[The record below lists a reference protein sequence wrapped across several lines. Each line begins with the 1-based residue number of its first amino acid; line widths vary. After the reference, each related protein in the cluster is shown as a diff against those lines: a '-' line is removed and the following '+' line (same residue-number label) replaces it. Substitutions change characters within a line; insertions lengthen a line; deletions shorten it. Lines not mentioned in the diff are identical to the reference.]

1 MSDPMSYQPQK
12 KGIVQ
17 PILIGAVAALIGGN
31 VYQFVQTDKLRAD
44 LANVRK
50 EMKEDVEALKIASS
64 QSAQASRR
72 NQEMLQAQLE
82 AANRQAQMAVGAA
95 KEEALR
101 KAESIR
107 KELQVA
113 EARNAQQHQAVVG
126 EIGKVKEDAAATVA
140 KVGEVKT
147 EVGTVKEE
155 VATTKSE
162 LQKTIDTLKSVQGDL
177 GVTSGLVA
185 TNGRELEALK
195 QLGQRNYFEFN
206 LGKTKAPQRVG
217 DVMVMLKKVDQKR
230 NKYWVDIIADDKRT
244 EKKEKGVAEP
254 VQFYTTKGGRIPY
267 ELVVMNVGKDVIT
280 GYLSTPK
287 VVVPR

>member
-44 LANVRK
+44 LATVRK

-254 VQFYTTKGGRIPY
+254 VQFYTAKGGRIPY

>member
-1 MSDPMSYQPQK
+1 MSDQK
-12 KGIVQ
+12 MGIVQ

-44 LANVRK
+44 MANIRK

-95 KEEALR
+95 KDEAIK
-101 KAESIR
+101 KAEGIR
-107 KELQVA
+107 KELQAA
-113 EARNAQQHQAVVG
+113 EARAAQQNQAVQA
-126 EIGKVKEDAAATVA
+126 EIGRVKEDAAATVA

-147 EVGTVKEE
+147 EVGSVKEE
-155 VATTKSE
+155 VASTKSE

-217 DVMVMLKKVDQKR
+217 DVMVQLKKVDQKR

-244 EKKEKGVAEP
+244 EKKEKSVAEP
-254 VQFYTTKGGRIPY
+254 VQFYTAKGGRIPY
-267 ELVVMNVGKDVIT
+267 EIVVMNVGKDVIT

-287 VVVPR
+287 VSAPR